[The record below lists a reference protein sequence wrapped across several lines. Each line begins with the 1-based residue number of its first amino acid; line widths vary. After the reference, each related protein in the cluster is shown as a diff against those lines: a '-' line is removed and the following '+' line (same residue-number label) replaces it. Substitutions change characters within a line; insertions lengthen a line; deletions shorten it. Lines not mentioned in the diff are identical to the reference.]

1 MGTANIL
8 VGHDIGSTEEITIL
22 DLARRVKELTASSS
36 EIVLVPYDEAYEDGF
51 EDIPRR
57 VPDLSK
63 IGALVG
69 YRPTT
74 SLDDIIRAV
83 IDARALVRSLG
94 LRCRQSPRLQS
105 PSATTE

>member
-83 IDARALVRSLG
+83 IAFS
-94 LRCRQSPRLQS
+94 
-105 PSATTE
+105 SANRESDRELEAPAASMS